1 MVFQMA
7 LKHIKEAKRAK
18 LENDEKG
25 TRVGDGTSLFR
36 YIVNSDMPESEQ
48 SDKRLAQEAQ
58 ILLGGGTTTTA
69 RTIGFISYF
78 ILTNPSLRSRLEKEL
93 EEPMSGYP
101 EVLPTWAELERVP
114 MLQALIKEG
123 LR

>member
-1 MVFQMA
+1 MA
-7 LKHIKEAKRAK
+7 LKHITEAKCEK
-18 LENDEKG
+18 MENGEQG
-25 TRVGDGTSLFR
+25 IRVGDGTSLFR

-48 SDKRLAQEAQ
+48 SDERLAQEAQ

-78 ILTNPSLRSRLEKEL
+78 ILTNPSVRSRLEKEL

-101 EVLPTWAELERVP
+101 EVVPTWAELEKVP

>member
-1 MVFQMA
+1 MA
-7 LKHIKEAKRAK
+7 LKHITEAKREK
-18 LENDEKG
+18 RENDEKYTG
-25 TRVGDGTSLFR
+25 VGDGTSLFR

-48 SDKRLAQEAQ
+48 SDERLAQEAQ

-78 ILTNPSLRSRLEKEL
+78 ILSNPSIRSKLEKEL
-93 EEPMSGYP
+93 EVPMSGYP
-101 EVLPTWAELERVP
+101 EVLPTWAELEKVP

>member
-1 MVFQMA
+1 MA
-7 LKHIKEAKRAK
+7 LKHITEAKREK
-18 LENDEKG
+18 LCNDKIG
-25 TRVGDGTSLFR
+25 TRVGDVGDGTSLFR

-58 ILLGGGTTTTA
+58 ILLSAGTTTTA

-78 ILTNPSLRSRLEKEL
+78 ILTNASIRSKLEQEL
-93 EEPMSGYP
+93 EEPMSAYP
-101 EVLPTWAELERVP
+101 EVVPTWAELEKVP